1 MNCSLFFPSLSN
13 VFNNLHCISHKVSR
27 DVLLYQYSIC
37 NWFHA
42 FMHSL
47 LFLYLHFRSLYGQF
61 CKAQFVRNEQR
72 VSKSIC
78 QSNHQWTVC
87 RFHSSWCENHEETS
101 PYTSWETQWMCTG
114 AENYC
119 VHLLRLQTIFPHI
132 KITQTQFF
140 LKEKIA

>member
-1 MNCSLFFPSLSN
+1 
-13 VFNNLHCISHKVSR
+13 
-27 DVLLYQYSIC
+27 
-37 NWFHA
+37 
-42 FMHSL
+42 MHSL
-47 LFLYLHFRSLYGQF
+47 QCLNLLYVYLHFRSLHGQF

-78 QSNHQWTVC
+78 QSNYQWTVC

-119 VHLLRLQTIFPHI
+119 AHLLRLQTIFPHI
-132 KITQTQFF
+132 KITQTRFSFKRKNCLNYNSTSDDGGNRGQS
-140 LKEKIA
+140 KKGANISRIH